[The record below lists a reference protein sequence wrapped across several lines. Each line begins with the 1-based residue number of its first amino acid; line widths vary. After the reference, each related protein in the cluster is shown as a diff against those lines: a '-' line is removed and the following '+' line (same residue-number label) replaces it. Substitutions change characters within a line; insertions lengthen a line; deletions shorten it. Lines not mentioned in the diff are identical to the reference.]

1 MRAPRPVRVVPS
13 CRPRPSPPLAVV
25 RPRRVVVLT
34 ARTRMNRS
42 GLCCS
47 SSVSVSSLAPLSL
60 YSIPPP
66 QTSDPPNPLSSLL
79 LLSGWIDKLQ
89 SALKD
94 TRSYQKASSE
104 GADANSAEWAAL
116 LKERLHKHDLEV
128 LKELTSLL
136 KEMEDVG
143 AACDAEEA
151 ASLLGLTAEE
161 VSAL

>member
-1 MRAPRPVRVVPS
+1 M
-13 CRPRPSPPLAVV
+13 
-25 RPRRVVVLT
+25 
-34 ARTRMNRS
+34 
-42 GLCCS
+42 
-47 SSVSVSSLAPLSL
+47 
-60 YSIPPP
+60 
-66 QTSDPPNPLSSLL
+66 
-79 LLSGWIDKLQ
+79 Q

-104 GADANSAEWAAL
+104 GADANAEWAAL

>member
-1 MRAPRPVRVVPS
+1 M
-13 CRPRPSPPLAVV
+13 
-25 RPRRVVVLT
+25 
-34 ARTRMNRS
+34 
-42 GLCCS
+42 
-47 SSVSVSSLAPLSL
+47 
-60 YSIPPP
+60 
-66 QTSDPPNPLSSLL
+66 
-79 LLSGWIDKLQ
+79 Q

-104 GADANSAEWAAL
+104 GDANSAEWAAL

-143 AACDAEEA
+143 AACDGEEA